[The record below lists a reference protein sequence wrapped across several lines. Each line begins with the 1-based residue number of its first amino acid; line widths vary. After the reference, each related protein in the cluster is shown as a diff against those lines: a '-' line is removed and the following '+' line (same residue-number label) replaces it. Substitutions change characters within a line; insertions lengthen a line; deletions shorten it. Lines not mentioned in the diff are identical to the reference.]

1 MRLSPRPTGTTGPT
15 RSERHPMTQTAAVT
29 ETGESLKELAHRHGL
44 SSSGKLP
51 SLPAYARQLWS
62 YRHFI
67 TAYANARVSSA
78 LGTNHLGIFW
88 QVLTPLFN
96 AAVYY
101 VIFGVILGVKAGAGN
116 YIAMLCTGVFIY
128 SFTAQTISGGA
139 NSVVGNLGMIRALQ
153 FPRAALP
160 ISTAIIEVRN
170 LLASMSVLI
179 VIVLL
184 TGEPITLNW
193 LQVIPALALQ
203 LVFNAGVGMFCARV
217 TSKVID
223 FKQILPFILRIWMYL
238 SAVLYP
244 VQRLIDHAHGWKRQ
258 VVELNP
264 LLVFIELQRHALLDN
279 YQLTGPPLKLWLD
292 ALAWALVAGTIGF
305 VFFWRGEKGYGR
317 G

>member
-1 MRLSPRPTGTTGPT
+1 
-15 RSERHPMTQTAAVT
+15 MTQTTAVT
-29 ETGESLKELAHRHGL
+29 ESGESLKELARRHGL
-44 SSSGKLP
+44 TSSAKLP
-51 SLPAYARQLWS
+51 SLPAYARQLWG

-67 TAYANARVSSA
+67 TAYANARVSST

-101 VIFGVILGVKAGAGN
+101 VIFGVILGVKDGAGN

-128 SFTAQTISGGA
+128 SFTSATITGGA

-160 ISTAIIEVRN
+160 ISTAIVEIRN
-170 LLASMSVLI
+170 LIASMSVLI
-179 VIVLL
+179 AIVLL
-184 TGEPITLNW
+184 TGEPITHRW
-193 LQVIPALALQ
+193 LYIIPGLALQ
-203 LVFNAGVGMFCARV
+203 AVFNTGVGMFCGRL

-223 FKQILPFILRIWMYL
+223 FKQVLPFIMRIWMYV

-244 VQRLIDHAHGWKRQ
+244 VDRLISHAHGWKRT
-258 VVELNP
+258 VVEANP
-264 LLVFIELQRHALLDN
+264 LLVYIELQRHALLDN
-279 YQLTGPPLKLWLD
+279 YKLTGPALHLWL
-292 ALAWALVAGTIGF
+292 LGLGWAIFAGVIGF

>member
-1 MRLSPRPTGTTGPT
+1 
-15 RSERHPMTQTAAVT
+15 MTQTAAVT
-29 ETGESLKELAHRHGL
+29 ESGESLKELARRHGL
-44 SSSGKLP
+44 TSSGKLP
-51 SLPAYARQLWS
+51 SLPRYARQLWS
-62 YRHFI
+62 YRYFI
-67 TAYANARVSSA
+67 TAYANARVSST

-101 VIFGVILGVKAGAGN
+101 VIFGVILGVKNGAGN

-128 SFTAQTISGGA
+128 AFTSQTITGGA
-139 NSVVGNLGMIRALQ
+139 NSIVGNLGMIRALQ

-170 LLASMSVLI
+170 LIASMTVLI
-179 VIVLL
+179 TIVLL
-184 TGEPITLNW
+184 TGEPITWRW
-193 LQVIPALALQ
+193 LLIIPGLFLQ
-203 LVFNAGVGMFCARV
+203 GVFNAGVGMFCARL

-223 FKQILPFILRIWMYL
+223 FKQVLPFIMRIWMYL

-244 VQRLIDHAHGWKRQ
+244 VQRIIDHAHGWKRQ

-264 LLVFIELQRHALLDN
+264 LLVYIELQRHNLLDN
-279 YQLTGPPLKLWLD
+279 YKIEGAEYKLWLN
-292 ALAWALVAGTIGF
+292 AAIWAVIAGTIGF

>member
-1 MRLSPRPTGTTGPT
+1 
-15 RSERHPMTQTAAVT
+15 MTQTAAVT
-29 ETGESLKELAHRHGL
+29 ESGESSRELAQRHGL
-44 SSSGKLP
+44 TSSGKLP
-51 SLPAYARQLWS
+51 SLPSYARQLWG

-67 TAYANARVSSA
+67 TAYANARVSST

-101 VIFGVILGVKAGAGN
+101 VIFGVILGVKADAGN

-128 SFTAQTISGGA
+128 AFTSQTISGGA
-139 NSVVGNLGMIRALQ
+139 NSIVGNLGMIRALQ

-160 ISTAIIEVRN
+160 ISTAVVELRN
-170 LLASMSVLI
+170 LIASMSVLI

-184 TGEPITLNW
+184 TGEPITWRW
-193 LQVIPALALQ
+193 LLVLPGLFLQ
-203 LVFNAGVGMFCARV
+203 GIFNTGVGMFCARL

-223 FKQILPFILRIWMYL
+223 FKQILPFIMRIWMYL

-244 VQRLIDHAHGWKRQ
+244 VQRIIDHAHGWKRQ
-258 VVELNP
+258 VVEMNP
-264 LLVFIELQRHALLDN
+264 LLVYIELQRHNLLDN
-279 YQLTGPPLKLWLD
+279 YKIEGSESKLWLD
-292 ALAWALVAGTIGF
+292 AAIWAVIAGTIGF